1 MSTPILSLAQ
11 LQEKVA
17 AFKAASVPV
26 PADPTENTNVA
37 VPSTAADTEPKKLN
51 TPPGQQSN
59 STDGGKQGDAI
70 VTSATTPA
78 GVLQGNAVS
87 TENGTAADAAMTTAL
102 GKSANLLEKM
112 KQAAA
117 TAKGEPVKAAAAST
131 PAAAAT
137 PAATSTP
144 ELTDEEAVKAATAL
158 FARIGEFMYASESGK
173 QAIEFELTKAAGME
187 KAATMLSDAAI
198 AASVY
203 EQLGAEQYAEQVKQA
218 SAIAYQ
224 QQEQERLAQHIL
236 NLPVEKQNQL
246 VKLAHIQQHD
256 LSQPGMTQDDGYW
269 YAKGAAAM
277 EAMPPEAAPG
287 PDGAAA
293 PGGEPQMPGSGEMP
307 TMEQLAQLLQE
318 LVQSGQITPEQAE
331 QLAQQLMQE
340 GGGGDPA
347 AAGGMPPGA
356 EDPAAKEAS
365 VKFLTAVGAV

>member
-70 VTSATTPA
+70 VTAATTPA

-117 TAKGEPVKAAAAST
+117 TAKGEPVKVAST
-131 PAAAAT
+131 PAAASTSAAT
-137 PAATSTP
+137 PAP
-144 ELTDEEAVKAATAL
+144 DLTDEEAVKAATAL

-218 SAIAYQ
+218 SAIAHQ

-236 NLPVEKQNQL
+236 SLPVEKQNQL

-256 LSQPGMTQDDGYW
+256 LSQPGMTVDDGYW

-287 PDGAAA
+287 PEGAAA

-307 TMEQLAQLLQE
+307 TMEQIAQLLQE

-340 GGGGDPA
+340 GGGDPA
-347 AAGGMPPGA
+347 AAGGAMPPGA

>member
-1 MSTPILSLAQ
+1 MSNPILSLAQ

-17 AFKAASVPV
+17 AFKAATVAVPT
-26 PADPTENTNVA
+26 DPTENTNVA
-37 VPSTAADTEPKKLN
+37 VPSTAADTDPKKLN

-70 VTSATTPA
+70 VTAATTPA

-117 TAKGEPVKAAAAST
+117 VAKGEPVKAAAAST
-131 PAAAAT
+131 PAAAA
-137 PAATSTP
+137 TP

-198 AASVY
+198 AAAVY

-218 SAIAYQ
+218 AAIAHQ
-224 QQEQERLAQHIL
+224 QQEQEKLAQHIL
-236 NLPVEKQNQL
+236 SLPVEKQNQL

-340 GGGGDPA
+340 GGGGEAA

-365 VKFLTAVGAV
+365 VKFLTAVGAA